1 MLEITFKRYEDF
13 LKDFVIQ
20 EKDPFPW
27 DSKSNK
33 NMFPSYPVYLLNCTS
48 LSPQVTASE
57 VDVPQSRSIS
67 SNNLCLGETKTL
79 LEAHKC
85 L

>member
-1 MLEITFKRYEDF
+1 MLEITFKRDEDF

-33 NMFPSYPVYLLNCTS
+33 NMFPSYPVYLLKYS
-48 LSPQVTASE
+48 VLLSVPKLLQ
-57 VDVPQSRSIS
+57 VDVPQSRSTS

>member
-33 NMFPSYPVYLLNCTS
+33 NMFSSYPVYLLKYS
-48 LSPQVTASE
+48 VLLSVPKLLQV
-57 VDVPQSRSIS
+57 
-67 SNNLCLGETKTL
+67 K
-79 LEAHKC
+79 
-85 L
+85 